1 MNNFRLL
8 SERNRTDT
16 SDDCAR
22 FDYFG
27 EDTEPYYIRVVGI
40 FVGVMLLGCGIKM
53 V

>member
-22 FDYFG
+22 FDYCG
-27 EDTEPYYIRVVGI
+27 EDA
-40 FVGVMLLGCGIKM
+40 
-53 V
+53 